1 VFQDDVFW
9 RAVDP
14 EAPNAQPC
22 AQGT

>member
-14 EAPNAQPC
+14 EALNAQPC